1 MRLQTGPQ
9 EDSPIP
15 GKMKNCQLWAAYETG
30 NSGTAAMCNGGH
42 YDGDYYEPCPVRFQC
57 KNETDS
63 KRHLPVMNPPQPFG
77 GTRIIASTPN
87 LSQQQ
92 QQQYRRGED
101 HPFFSDPQRWRREHE
116 ARMAT
121 MPTSMPGRPQQ
132 VGGAQPARANNQPV
146 DGWFPTAPYPAYYP
160 QPVSPPPQ
168 YPPAMQ
174 TPYASPIPFHAGG
187 ITPTFLPAPGES
199 VWSRLGKNVGQ
210 GMIGAFGWQVFDLA
224 RNVDFFGR

>member
-15 GKMKNCQLWAAYETG
+15 GRMKNCSFWAAYEAG
-30 NSGTAAMCNGGH
+30 NVGTAAMCNGGH
-42 YDGDYYEPCPVRFQC
+42 YEGDYYEPCPVRYQC
-57 KNETDS
+57 KSDTDN
-63 KRHLPVMNPPQPFG
+63 KRHLPVMNPTQPFG
-77 GTRIIASTPN
+77 GTRILASTPN
-87 LSQQQ
+87 IQQDRQQQ
-92 QQQYRRGED
+92 GEWRRD
-101 HPFFSDPQRWRREHE
+101 QPFFADPGRWRREHE
-116 ARMAT
+116 QRMANL
-121 MPTSMPGRPQQ
+121 PTSVPRRPEQ
-132 VGGAQPARANNQPV
+132 VGGARPANPV
-146 DGWFPTAPYPAYYP
+146 NYEHMSGFPSVPYPTYYP
-160 QPVSPPPQ
+160 HPVSPPPQ
-168 YPPAMQ
+168 FPPAMQ

>member
-1 MRLQTGPQ
+1 MRTQTGPQ

-15 GKMKNCQLWAAYETG
+15 GRMKNCQTWAAYETG
-30 NSGTAAMCNGGH
+30 NGGTAAMCNGG
-42 YDGDYYEPCPVRFQC
+42 YYEGDYYEPCPVRFQC
-57 KNETDS
+57 KSDTDN
-63 KRHLPVMNPPQPFG
+63 KRHLPVMNPSQPFG

-87 LSQQQ
+87 IQQVQ
-92 QQQYRRGED
+92 NQGHRPD

-116 ARMAT
+116 QRMSGL
-121 MPTSMPGRPQQ
+121 PTSMPGRPPQ
-132 VGGAQPARANNQPV
+132 VGGAQPSRQAQPTQST
-146 DGWFPTAPYPAYYP
+146 GFPSVPYPTYYP
-160 QPVSPPPQ
+160 HPVSPPSQ

-187 ITPTFLPAPGES
+187 ITPTFLPAAGES